1 MRIVSVGEIKAKLSA
16 YLRASRR
23 GPVVVTRNGK
33 AVAVLLSVDSDDELE
48 DIVLANSP
56 KFQAVVAKARDQL
69 ARGEGI
75 PHEQFWTD
83 LERSSPSRSAAKPA
97 RRATRRG

>member
-1 MRIVSVGEIKAKLSA
+1 MRIAPVAEVKAKLSA
-16 YLRASRR
+16 FLKASRR

-33 AVAVLLSVDSDDELE
+33 AVAVLLSVDSDEELE

-56 KFQAVVAKARDQL
+56 KFQEVVAKARDQL

-75 PHEQFWTD
+75 PHDEFWGD
-83 LERSSPSRSAAKPA
+83 LGQAVRPRRQKPTSR
-97 RRATRRG
+97 RRQPR

>member
-1 MRIVSVGEIKAKLSA
+1 MRIAPVAEVKAKLSA
-16 YLRASRR
+16 FLKASRR

-56 KFQAVVAKARDQL
+56 KFQAAVAKARDQL

-75 PHEQFWTD
+75 PHDQFWTEMEQG
-83 LERSSPSRSAAKPA
+83 ERQPQLKAKSG
-97 RRATRRG
+97 RRTTR